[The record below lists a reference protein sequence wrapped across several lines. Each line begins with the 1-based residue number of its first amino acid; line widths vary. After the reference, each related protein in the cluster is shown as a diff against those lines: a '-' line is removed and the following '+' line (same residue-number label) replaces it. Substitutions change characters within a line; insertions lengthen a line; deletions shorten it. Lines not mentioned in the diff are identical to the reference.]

1 MQLQVNGKT
10 RQVQREDELLLW
22 VLRDELGLTGT
33 HYGCGI
39 GICGSCT
46 VLVDGQV
53 TRSCLTPVASVAGKA
68 VTTLEG
74 LAKTGRGGAVTLHPV
89 QQAFVENPLQC
100 GWCLP
105 GHVMSA
111 VALLNAN
118 PAPTPEQIDDS
129 AGINLCRC
137 GGYNNVRKA
146 VARAAELKRGGL

>member
-53 TRSCLTPVASVAGKA
+53 TRSCLTPVASVDGKA

-74 LAKTGRGGAVTLHPV
+74 LAKTGRDGAVTLHPV

-137 GGYNNVRKA
+137 GGYNKVRKA
-146 VARAAELKRGGL
+146 VVRAAELKRGGL